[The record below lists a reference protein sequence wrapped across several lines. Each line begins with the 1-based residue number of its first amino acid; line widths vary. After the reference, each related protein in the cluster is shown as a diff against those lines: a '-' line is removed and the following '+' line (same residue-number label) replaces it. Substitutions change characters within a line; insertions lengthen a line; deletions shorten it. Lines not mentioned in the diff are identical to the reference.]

1 MQHYTSLRNNTQHYT
16 TLHNITQHYTTLH
29 NITQHYATLHHITQQ
44 YTTLHNI
51 TQHCTTCMHAS
62 IRTYIHTYLHTCI
75 HTYLHTYIHTCMH
88 ACIHTYLQCIYIVY
102 RIICIRYRTIIR
114 HPYHLFTSQNE
125 IPKQSVQII
134 SNNNAQHPKF
144 DMVAQ
149 FGISISRTRTIFIP
163 QHPAPLNSL

>member
-1 MQHYTSLRNNTQHYT
+1 MTQHYT
-16 TLHNITQHYTTLH
+16 TLRNITPHYTTIHNITQHYTTLH
-29 NITQHYATLHHITQQ
+29 N
-44 YTTLHNI
+44 
-51 TQHCTTCMHAS
+51 MHAC
-62 IRTYIHTYLHTCI
+62 IHPYVRTYIPTYLPTYMHTYILTYIHTY
-75 HTYLHTYIHTCMH
+75 MH

-102 RIICIRYRTIIR
+102 RIICIRYRAIIR
-114 HPYHLFTSQNE
+114 HSYHLFTSQNE